1 MITFEWIVG
10 VLLGAVA
17 LAAASRRFGAPYPS
31 LLALGG
37 VVLAFVPGSPA
48 WTLEPDLALAL
59 FIAPVLLDA
68 AFDTSTRDLK
78 DNWLPVAG
86 LVLIAV
92 GLTTIAVA
100 VVAHT
105 MVPGLPWAA
114 AVALGAAVAPP
125 DAAAATAILRQVRLP
140 QRIVTILEGESL
152 LNDASALLIYRLAV
166 GAVAAGNFSP
176 AAVAPTFVLVVAG
189 SLVFGW
195 ALARAV
201 LWLLTRIAD
210 PSSAIVVQFGTT
222 FGVWILAERLG
233 LSGILT
239 IVAYAITI
247 ARDAPR
253 LTPAMIRVP
262 SYAVWDTAVFVLN
275 VLAFV
280 MIGLQVR
287 PIWEQL
293 DASVRTEYVLVA
305 AAVLLTV
312 IVVRFAWVMTNN
324 AAMRW
329 DIARHG
335 FHPPRPMLRPSL
347 HSGLAISWCG
357 MRGIVTLAAAFGLPA
372 GFPYRDLILFTAFA
386 VVVGT
391 LTIQG
396 LSLKA
401 LLRRLRLEDGDPV
414 TAEIS
419 KARECG
425 YHAALQILEGDG
437 SPEAEL
443 LRREYCAVLT
453 RAEDDRNGFI
463 PGERPA
469 DPLRRLAIAAA
480 RKAIN
485 DLRDSGAIGDNAFHR
500 VEQELDWYELSTT
513 ASNDG

>member
-17 LAAASRRFGAPYPS
+17 LAAVSRRFGMPYPS

-37 VVLAFVPGSPA
+37 VILAFVPGGPT

-92 GLTTIAVA
+92 GLTTVAVA

-125 DAAAATAILRQVRLP
+125 DAAAATAVLRQVRLP

-166 GAVAAGNFSP
+166 GAVATGSFSP
-176 AAVAPTFVLVVAG
+176 AAVAPTFLVVVAG

-195 ALARAV
+195 ALSRGV
-201 LWLLTRIAD
+201 LWLLTRITE
-210 PSSAIVVQFGTT
+210 PSSAIVVQFGTA
-222 FGVWILAERLG
+222 FGVWILSEHLG

-239 IVAYAITI
+239 IVAFAITI

-253 LTPAMIRVP
+253 LTPAVIRVP
-262 SYAVWDTAVFVLN
+262 AYAVWDTAVFVLN

-287 PIWEQL
+287 PIWEGL
-293 DASVRTEYVLVA
+293 DARKEGRA
-305 AAVLLTV
+305 AKAVLY
-312 IVVRFAWVMTNN
+312 
-324 AAMRW
+324 
-329 DIARHG
+329 D
-335 FHPPRPMLRPSL
+335 RP
-347 HSGLAISWCG
+347 
-357 MRGIVTLAAAFGLPA
+357 
-372 GFPYRDLILFTAFA
+372 
-386 VVVGT
+386 
-391 LTIQG
+391 
-396 LSLKA
+396 
-401 LLRRLRLEDGDPV
+401 
-414 TAEIS
+414 
-419 KARECG
+419 
-425 YHAALQILEGDG
+425 
-437 SPEAEL
+437 
-443 LRREYCAVLT
+443 
-453 RAEDDRNGFI
+453 
-463 PGERPA
+463 
-469 DPLRRLAIAAA
+469 
-480 RKAIN
+480 
-485 DLRDSGAIGDNAFHR
+485 
-500 VEQELDWYELSTT
+500 
-513 ASNDG
+513 